1 MEGDKQSV
9 VLLNCFVS
17 PFGNRVR
24 IALARKG
31 VAYEEK
37 AENLAAKSPLLLSS
51 NPVHTKVPVLLV
63 ANKPVCESL
72 VILEFIDEAF
82 PHAGK
87 PLLPADPFARAHD
100 RFWATYIDTKVTLF
114 THVLRIFDVACV
126 VLELNISLTKGKKF
140 YGGGPQ

>member
-51 NPVHTKVPVLLV
+51 NPVHAKVPVLLV
-63 ANKPVCESL
+63 AGKPVCESL
-72 VILEFIDEAF
+72 AILEFIDEAF

-100 RFWATYIDTKVTLF
+100 RFWATYIDTKVTLL
-114 THVLRIFDVACV
+114 THVLRIFDVAC
-126 VLELNISLTKGKKF
+126 LSLTLYTLNIR
-140 YGGGPQ
+140 